1 MRWNV
6 CCLPK
11 SSPLYSLAAIAQT
24 DLPAKFSLVLCRCP
38 KSERCKQN
46 PKYSGPSTLLGG
58 VTNLGMVTYY
68 SRYLSYLDK
77 HGKSLCLTFPRVSPD
92 LRFTSCVLILL
103 LWIWI
108 NFLGIDSVR
117 LWWLPALLTLQFTL
131 GFSLGLWSVLCLPL
145 ATIRNGWLLL
155 LLIFS

>member
-46 PKYSGPSTLLGG
+46 PKCSGPSTLLGG

-77 HGKSLCLTFPRVSPD
+77 HGKSLCLTFPRVSPTYAS
-92 LRFTSCVLILL
+92 LLVSWFCFCEFESIFWVLI
-103 LWIWI
+103 WCV
-108 NFLGIDSVR
+108 FDG
-117 LWWLPALLTLQFTL
+117 LPALLTLRFTL
-131 GFSLGLWSVLCLPL
+131 GFSIGLWSVLCLPL